1 MSAIKEGDIITNTA
15 NIHQSE
21 ERVVKCNVVRLQI
34 HCRLHSLNLISIFNF
49 GKNRFVS
56 CFQILKTQF
65 STKFMK

>member
-1 MSAIKEGDIITNTA
+1 MSAIKEGDIITNNA

-34 HCRLHSLNLISIFNF
+34 HCRLPLNLISIFNF